1 MIRLTP
7 TFELNPEELELLKE
21 ILTSDLSELRM
32 EIVDT
37 DNSRFKEG
45 LKHRKQIMM
54 DILEKLGQNGA
65 ASAG

>member
-1 MIRLTP
+1 MP
-7 TFELNPEELELLKE
+7 TFEFTPEELELLRE

-37 DNSRFKEG
+37 DNSRFKDG

-54 DILEKLGQNGA
+54 DILEKLGRNGA
-65 ASAG
+65 VSGG

>member
-1 MIRLTP
+1 MP
-7 TFELNPEELELLKE
+7 AFEFTPEELELLRE

-37 DNSRFKEG
+37 DNSRFKDG

-54 DILEKLGQNGA
+54 DILEKLGRNDAVSEG
-65 ASAG
+65 

>member
-1 MIRLTP
+1 MP
-7 TFELNPEELELLKE
+7 TFEFTPEELELLRE
-21 ILTSDLSELRM
+21 VLTSDLSELRM

-37 DNSRFKEG
+37 DNSRFKDG

-65 ASAG
+65 VSEG

>member
-1 MIRLTP
+1 MP
-7 TFELNPEELELLKE
+7 TFEFTSEELELLRE

-37 DNSRFKEG
+37 DNSRFKDG

-54 DILEKLGQNGA
+54 DILEKLGRNDAVSEG
-65 ASAG
+65 

>member
-1 MIRLTP
+1 MP

-37 DNSRFKEG
+37 DNSRFKDG
-45 LKHRKQIMM
+45 LKHRKQVMM
-54 DILEKLGQNGA
+54 DILEKLGGNGA
-65 ASAG
+65 VTGG

>member
-1 MIRLTP
+1 MP
-7 TFELNPEELELLKE
+7 AFELTPEELELLKE

-54 DILEKLGQNGA
+54 DILAKLGQDGA
-65 ASAG
+65 VSEG

>member
-1 MIRLTP
+1 MP

-37 DNSRFKEG
+37 DNSQFKDG

-54 DILEKLGQNGA
+54 DILEKLQKNGA
-65 ASAG
+65 VPEG

>member
-1 MIRLTP
+1 MP

-21 ILTSDLSELRM
+21 ILASDLSELRM

-37 DNSRFKEG
+37 DNSRFKDG

-54 DILEKLGQNGA
+54 DILEKLGRNGA
-65 ASAG
+65 VSGG